1 MKPVTTPLHPSSRRR
16 IFILDDHPITRY
28 GLVQLINEQPDLIIC
43 GEAESSQEALA
54 ALKAVQAALILVD
67 ITLPGESGLEFIRD
81 LQMQC
86 PNLPALVVSMHDE
99 SVYAERVLRAGGRG
113 YIMKSA
119 GGERLLEAIRQ
130 VLDGRVYLSANMS
143 DAVLDAFSRRRSL
156 SAEARPG
163 ALSDREFEVFQ
174 LLGQGLSTREI
185 GQRLHLSTKTIGTH
199 RFHIRQKLR
208 LGTGSDLMRE
218 AVRWAATQQLV

>member
-1 MKPVTTPLHPSSRRR
+1 MKPAQTQPDHPTRRR
-16 IFILDDHPITRY
+16 IFVLDDHPITRY
-28 GLVQLINEQPDLIIC
+28 GLIQLINEQPDLIVC
-43 GEAESSQEALA
+43 GEAENSQEALA
-54 ALKAVQAALILVD
+54 ALKLAQPALVLAD
-67 ITLPGESGLEFIRD
+67 ITLPGESGLDFIKN
-81 LQMQC
+81 LQMQY
-86 PNLPALVVSMHDE
+86 PSVPALVLSMHDE

-119 GGERLLEAIRQ
+119 GGERLLESIRQ
-130 VLDGRVYLSANMS
+130 VLDGRIYLSASMS
-143 DAVLDAFSRRRSL
+143 AAILDAFSRRRSVTT
-156 SAEARPG
+156 EARPG

-199 RFHIRQKLR
+199 RFHMRQKLR
-208 LGTGSDLMRE
+208 LGTGSELIRE